1 MIFNPYDIHFVQG
14 GASAS
19 GLPWAMPQ
27 LQDNVLLVVVILG
40 FIVVDV
46 LACRDKGVLR
56 HQLSWVTDTRNA
68 RTFESVLVVYP
79 WLKPLLLV
87 QMFLFAGL
95 TIFCLFDDAPAAH
108 LRQLVSQPSV
118 LGHLALAIAIPL
130 TWFLLQ
136 WLLFNWF
143 CYLYGMRE
151 KRTIMNRSYQAAFI
165 VLAPFAM
172 LLFIGLVAGWISTQ
186 MALVL
191 LIALFIFSQFSY
203 ILSGIKIFY
212 DGFGSLCFIIV
223 YLCTLEIA
231 PLLVIWAK
239 FTSLQV

>member
-95 TIFCLFDDAPAAH
+95 TIFCLFDEAPAAH
-108 LRQLVSQPSV
+108 LRQLVSQPRV
-118 LGHLALAIAIPL
+118 LDHLALAIAIPL
-130 TWFLLQ
+130 MWFLLQ